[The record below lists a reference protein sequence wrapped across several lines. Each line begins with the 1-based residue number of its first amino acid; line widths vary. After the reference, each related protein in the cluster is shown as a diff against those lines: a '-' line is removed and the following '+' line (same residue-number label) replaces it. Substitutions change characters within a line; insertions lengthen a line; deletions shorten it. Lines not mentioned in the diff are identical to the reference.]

1 MTIHTPAVAGTAG
14 PQLIVYIYAVI
25 GIWWFGGKLEE
36 VPEDVYSIPEAN
48 FSACC
53 FGVPFDWCLV
63 GAHQC
68 GLVPTATF
76 FNSFATL
83 FQLMVGESWND
94 VMVAAIYA
102 THSLLPMWFF
112 CSYIILL
119 LLLLANVLT
128 GIICDRFSNM
138 EDDQEK
144 VAHRLTRERN
154 EIEACAARVIQRLF
168 LRKVAVRRVWASSS
182 KRRHQSNRRPNSQ
195 PKLGARYRAKPAASY
210 QGAVFQSE
218 RR

>member
-1 MTIHTPAVAGTAG
+1 MCTPSQKRTSVRAV
-14 PQLIVYIYAVI
+14 
-25 GIWWFGGKLEE
+25 
-36 VPEDVYSIPEAN
+36 
-48 FSACC
+48 
-53 FGVPFDWCLV
+53 FGVPFEWCLV